1 VPQEKPNFSG
11 RLVLVTP
18 VESAGM
24 EQIVKHDATTLSM
37 THASEG
43 AAHAT
48 VYELDG
54 SENRNIISSHGRDL
68 TTLSKVSWSGN
79 SLIITSAT
87 TYPDGRKLD
96 QKQVWSLD
104 SGRLVIEL
112 AESMQGGSPR
122 TSVLVHKKQ

>member
-1 VPQEKPNFSG
+1 M
-11 RLVLVTP
+11 LVTP

-54 SENRNIISSHGRDL
+54 SENRNI
-68 TTLSKVSWSGN
+68 
-79 SLIITSAT
+79 
-87 TYPDGRKLD
+87 
-96 QKQVWSLD
+96 KQVWSLD